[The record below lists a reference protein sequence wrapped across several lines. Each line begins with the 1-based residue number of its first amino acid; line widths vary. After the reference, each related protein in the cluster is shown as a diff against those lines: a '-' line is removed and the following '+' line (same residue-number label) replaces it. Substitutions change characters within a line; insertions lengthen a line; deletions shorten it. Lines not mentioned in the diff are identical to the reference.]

1 MGKQT
6 YGDEMYINREGSIYV
21 PSEEFSKEDMLKVA
35 VGDLEGAM
43 EW

>member
-1 MGKQT
+1 
-6 YGDEMYINREGSIYV
+6 MYINREGLIYV

-43 EW
+43 EWYPASL